1 MGLSTSEKLA
11 LIREYKSQGGKG
23 HYLGVIKDYEQYS
36 QGGTIETINPFV
48 KYDKGGT
55 VNNNGDTVYINDPRK
70 IRVTSGKPIN
80 PNVDL
85 VKGNYPKENIDNI
98 IDSSKRYGI
107 DPNTL
112 LAMSMQESGL
122 GTSKKATIGEV
133 GMSDKEIKVP
143 SKLIDFNQM
152 GDIVAPAY
160 EHDYSNASPG
170 DQMLARILDR
180 TDTNNSDWVRQPVH
194 SEEYNKQLPV
204 DRFTRAFA
212 TKMKDA
218 DRLGITNETNRLQ
231 MYNGDWLKGNAYGV
245 NVPKGGISLKTNPLY
260 GKDVIDKRENV
271 IKKNDYIQQYIN
283 KKGQGGY
290 LKKNKTIM
298 I

>member
-1 MGLSTSEKLA
+1 MGLSISDKLA

-23 HYLGVIKDYEQYS
+23 HYLEVIKDYEEYS
-36 QGGTIETINPFV
+36 QGGSIDN
-48 KYDKGGT
+48 DG
-55 VNNNGDTVYINDPRK
+55 NTVYINDPRK
-70 IRVTSGKPIN
+70 IRATTNKPIN

-85 VKGNYPKENIDNI
+85 VSKKYPKENINQI
-98 IDSSKRYGI
+98 IDSSKRYGV

-112 LAMSMQESGL
+112 LAISMQESGL
-122 GTSKKATIGEV
+122 GTSKKASIGEV

-160 EHDYSNASPG
+160 EHDYSNAMPR
-170 DQMLARILDR
+170 DQMLARILDS
-180 TDTNNSDWVRQPVH
+180 TNTNDSDWVRQPVH

-204 DRFTRAFA
+204 DRFTRAFT

-218 DRLGITNETNRLQ
+218 DRLGVTNEANRLQ
-231 MYNGDWLKGNAYGV
+231 MYNGDWLKENAYGV
-245 NVPKGGISLKTNPLY
+245 NVPKGGISLKNNPLY